1 MKLVFTA
8 FLPFALG
15 YFLSFLFRSLNAV
28 VAPAL
33 QNELGLDDAA
43 IGIITSIYL
52 ATFALAQLP
61 AGVALDRFGPRRVG
75 PLMLLIAAAG
85 AIVFA
90 VGHDAL
96 TLGIGR
102 ALIGLGVSVA
112 LMCGFKANVLYWP
125 LPRLPLVNAVMMTF
139 GGLGAAMATRPVQW
153 LLVDHDWRHIFLG
166 LAAIT
171 VAVAL
176 YQIVA
181 SPRYARTGT
190 GRLGDE
196 VRGLLGVLRTPL
208 FWRAGLAPSF
218 SLGIW
223 ICYASFWAAGW
234 LRDVAHLDEPA
245 VGVALFALSLA
256 IVPGYFFSGMIVDLL
271 HWRGVRGGK
280 VLLVYGVL
288 FLGVHLA
295 VATNLG
301 GMPTLLWFV
310 YVTLG
315 GTLVVAY
322 ALITRAFATELAG
335 RVNTTL
341 NLVCMLIAFV
351 MQAAIGPTLV
361 WMETTHGLARAEAH
375 QLVVLTLLAMQ
386 AACWAW
392 FAASKD
398 ARNLA

>member
-1 MKLVFTA
+1 VKLVLTA

-33 QNELGLDDAA
+33 RGELGLDDAA
-43 IGIITSIYL
+43 IGVITSIYL

-75 PLMLLIAAAG
+75 PAMMLVAALG
-85 AIVFA
+85 AVVFA
-90 VGHDAL
+90 VGSDAL
-96 TLGIGR
+96 TLSIGR

-112 LMCGFKANVLYWP
+112 LMSGFKANVLYWP
-125 LPRLPLVNAVMMTF
+125 ISRLPLVNAVMMTF

-153 LLVDHDWRHIFLG
+153 LLVDHDWRHVFLG

-171 VAVAL
+171 AAVAL
-176 YQIVA
+176 YQVVA
-181 SPRYARTGT
+181 SPRYTRTGS
-190 GRLGDE
+190 GRLSEE
-196 VRGLLGVLRTPL
+196 VRGLIGVMRTPL

-234 LRDVAHLDEPA
+234 LRDVAHLNEPS

-271 HWRGVRGGK
+271 QRRGVRGGK
-280 VLLVYGVL
+280 VLLAYGVL
-288 FLGVHLA
+288 FLAIHLA
-295 VATNLG
+295 VAANFAAL
-301 GMPTLLWFV
+301 PTLLWFV
-310 YVTLG
+310 YVTSG
-315 GTLVVAY
+315 GTLVVSY
-322 ALITRAFATELAG
+322 ALVTRAFATELAG

-341 NLVCMLIAFV
+341 NLVCMMIAFI
-351 MQAAIGPTLV
+351 MQAAIGPALA
-361 WMETTHGLARAEAH
+361 WMESTHGLARTEAH
-375 QLVVLTLLAMQ
+375 QVVILVLLALQ
-386 AACWAW
+386 VATWAW
-392 FAASKD
+392 FAASRD
-398 ARNLA
+398 ARELT